1 MVVRAFPVL
10 EPSPPCPV
18 RCAMTH
24 ALTARRPPKPD
35 LPPRLKDLARQ
46 LAEALR
52 LAQREAAA
60 AP

>member
-1 MVVRAFPVL
+1 MTK
-10 EPSPPCPV
+10 SPPRRLSRPK
-18 RCAMTH
+18 APP
-24 ALTARRPPKPD
+24 ALPAR
-35 LPPRLKDLARQ
+35 LQDLARQ